1 MLFSVNFVRHFWFSL
16 SLYHE
21 MKMLYS
27 LSHILVIWVFHI
39 FSLVL
44 VDKNSLD
51 FSQLLVKMQLP
62 TFILVDI
69 LYVVLKKHPINY
81 SLFRPNQLSL
91 WEIWI
96 KDWIRK
102 NWNKCSFCLVEIQIQ
117 QISDTVGLLNK
128 YTFIKKKKCLVFNW
142 NTVSL
147 RRKVSM

>member
-1 MLFSVNFVRHFWFSL
+1 
-16 SLYHE
+16 

-69 LYVVLKKHPINY
+69 LYVVLKKTSN
-81 SLFRPNQLSL
+81 
-91 WEIWI
+91 
-96 KDWIRK
+96 
-102 NWNKCSFCLVEIQIQ
+102 
-117 QISDTVGLLNK
+117 
-128 YTFIKKKKCLVFNW
+128 
-142 NTVSL
+142 
-147 RRKVSM
+147 